1 MAALA
6 PIRLV
11 LPKTALVARQRETVV
26 ALKKKNTTVLVHIP
40 PVLLKIALV
49 VKLIET
55 VALEKAVA
63 VATLI
68 MLVPIPPVLLKIA
81 LVARHAVVE
90 VKVEAQEVLEQLL
103 PTLLRIELVGRV
115 VEDRITFA
123 ASTLC
128 QERNGKP
135 ERWIAIQTK
144 STSPT
149 QTFLLALV
157 EIWKLKLVSLMK
169 TQTGRKSNENLKRK
183 GSIKKAILLLW

>member
-49 VKLIET
+49 
-55 VALEKAVA
+55 
-63 VATLI
+63 
-68 MLVPIPPVLLKIA
+68 
-81 LVARHAVVE
+81 ARHAVVE

-103 PTLLRIELVGRV
+103 PTLLRIELVARV
-115 VEDRITFA
+115 VEDRITVA
-123 ASTLC
+123 ASNLC
-128 QERNGKP
+128 QERNRNP

-144 STSPT
+144 SKSPT

-157 EIWKLKLVSLMK
+157 EIWKLKLVPLMK
-169 TQTGRKSNENLKRK
+169 TQTGRKSNENLKLK
-183 GSIKKAILLLW
+183 GSIKKAMLLLW

>member
-1 MAALA
+1 
-6 PIRLV
+6 V

-63 VATLI
+63 VATLV

-103 PTLLRIELVGRV
+103 PTLLRIELVARV
-115 VEDRITFA
+115 VEDRITVA
-123 ASTLC
+123 ASNLC
-128 QERNGKP
+128 QERNRNP

-144 STSPT
+144 SKSPT

-157 EIWKLKLVSLMK
+157 EIWKLKLVPLMK
-169 TQTGRKSNENLKRK
+169 TQTGRKSNENLKLK
-183 GSIKKAILLLW
+183 GSIKKAMLLLW